1 MIRSV
6 IFDFWLWV
14 GMRANYISKPYCAT
28 HDGNYEYMS
37 EEERHEMDEGY
48 DPCHSVVSVLF

>member
-1 MIRSV
+1 MFRI
-6 IFDFWLWV
+6 WLKI